1 MGRSAGRPGR
11 LVAWLVATAVVAA
24 ATSLQAQ
31 TGVPPPQI
39 AFVSPYGGTRQIF
52 LVNPVSDG
60 LRRLT
65 GTPGD
70 SEGQTWSPDGQR
82 LLFVRSDG
90 DDVQIY
96 TTSADGK
103 ELKRLTAPPG
113 THAEAAWS
121 PDGHRVAFITRMAG
135 VGRVSLMTADGGD
148 QRSLSGPVAS
158 ASASAPAWSPDGR
171 LIAFLAQSGGSG
183 AELFVTGTDFGGTRR
198 IPTPATGV
206 VAGVTEFVWLPD
218 GQHIAY
224 TTRAGPA
231 QSDISVVRLDGGPP
245 RYFAFGHTPS
255 WSPGGK
261 RVAFVVAHVGGGQI
275 YLQDLTA
282 GRSVPLTDAQYIS
295 MRPVWSPDGTWIAFL
310 SIRGTDLA
318 LWVMRADGSEQRRLA
333 PAAGNL
339 SVLPIIS
346 WAPHK

>member
-1 MGRSAGRPGR
+1 VVAG
-11 LVAWLVATAVVAA
+11 LVAA
-24 ATSLQAQ
+24 ALALAVTSLHAQ
-31 TGVPPPQI
+31 TGVPPQI
-39 AFVSPYGGTRQIF
+39 AFVSPYEGTRQIF

-65 GTPGD
+65 GPPGH
-70 SEGQTWSPDGQR
+70 SEGPTWSPDGQR

-90 DDVQIY
+90 DDAQIY

-103 ELKRLTAPPG
+103 DLKRLTTPPG

-121 PDGHRVAFITRMAG
+121 PDGHRIAFITRMAG
-135 VGRVSLMTADGGD
+135 VGGVSLMTADGGD
-148 QRSLSGPVAS
+148 QRSLTGPVP
-158 ASASAPAWSPDGR
+158 SASAPAWSPDGR

-183 AELFVTGTDFGGTRR
+183 AELYVTGTDFRDTRR

-206 VAGVTEFVWLPD
+206 VPGVSEFVWLPD
-218 GQHIAY
+218 GQHLAY

-245 RYFAFGHTPS
+245 RWFAFGHTPS
-255 WSPGGK
+255 WSPDGR
-261 RVAFVVAHVGGGQI
+261 RVAFVVAHVGGGQT
-275 YLQDLTA
+275 YLQDLPA
-282 GRSVPLTDAQYIS
+282 GRSVPLTDAHYIS

-318 LWVMRADGSEQRRLA
+318 LWVMHADGSEQHRLA
-333 PAAGNL
+333 PATGNL

>member
-1 MGRSAGRPGR
+1 MGRSAARAGR
-11 LVAWLVATAVVAA
+11 LVAWLVATALLAA
-24 ATSLQAQ
+24 SSSLQAQ
-31 TGVPPPQI
+31 TRPPASQI
-39 AFVSPYGGTRQIF
+39 AFVSPYARTRQIF
-52 LVNPVSDG
+52 VVNAAGDG

-65 GTPGD
+65 EPPGD
-70 SEGQTWSPDGQR
+70 SEGPAWSPDGQR

-90 DDVQIY
+90 DDTQIY

-103 ELKRLTAPPG
+103 DLKRLTSPPG
-113 THAEAAWS
+113 THAETAWS
-121 PDGHRVAFITRMAG
+121 PDGDHIAFITRMAG
-135 VGRVSLMTADGGD
+135 LGRVSLMTADGGD
-148 QRSLSGPVAS
+148 QRSLIGPVGA
-158 ASASAPAWSPDGR
+158 ASAPAWSPDGR
-171 LIAFLAQSGGSG
+171 LIAFLAQSGESG
-183 AELFVTGTDFGGTRR
+183 AELYVTGTDFQGTRR

-245 RYFAFGHTPS
+245 RYFAFGHTPT
-255 WSPGGK
+255 WSPDGR

-275 YLQDLTA
+275 YLQDLTV
-282 GRSVPLTDAQYIS
+282 GRSVPLTDGRYIS
-295 MRPVWSPDGTWIAFL
+295 LRPVWSPDGAWIAFL

-346 WAPHK
+346 WAPH

>member
-24 ATSLQAQ
+24 GTSLQAQ
-31 TGVPPPQI
+31 PGPPASQI
-39 AFVSPYGGTRQIF
+39 AFVSPNGGTRQIF

-65 GTPGD
+65 GPPGD
-70 SEGQTWSPDGQR
+70 SEGPTWSPDGQR

-90 DDVQIY
+90 DEAQIY

-121 PDGHRVAFITRMAG
+121 PDGHRIAFITRMAG
-135 VGRVSLMTADGGD
+135 VGRVSLMTADGDD
-148 QRSLSGPVAS
+148 QRSLTSPV

-171 LIAFLAQSGGSG
+171 LIAFLAQSGGLG
-183 AELFVTGTDFGGTRR
+183 AALYVTGTDFGSIRR

-206 VAGVTEFVWLPD
+206 VPGVTEFVWLPD

-245 RYFAFGHTPS
+245 RWFTFGHAPS
-255 WSPGGK
+255 WSPDGT
-261 RVAFVVAHVGGGQI
+261 RVAFVVSHVGGGQI

-282 GRSVPLTDAQYIS
+282 RRSVPLTDAQYIS
-295 MRPVWSPDGTWIAFL
+295 MRPVWSPDGTRIAFL